1 MKNNKRLILMITDQN
16 GTRYVNIH
24 AIFRQLALYALIL
37 ILVLI
42 IFSITSIQIFK
53 QEIENISTL
62 NETIL
67 TQYEDMQSQNAEL
80 NAQLQEQVD
89 EISLL
94 DKKLGDLEG
103 TIGVDSKKNTD
114 SLTSRVDIASYTGAQ
129 KAFVMKFIPN
139 GYPITNYKII
149 SADYGYRR
157 HPVFF
162 TQHLHTGIDFAADK
176 GTPVY
181 ATADGVVE
189 SAEMT
194 YGGYGILVKLD
205 HSFGFRTY
213 YAHLEK
219 VVVSRG
225 SFVKKGQV
233 IAYSG
238 SSGISTGP
246 HLHYEIRFLGNV
258 LNPRHFINWNM
269 RNFSSI
275 FEKERSIQWQSLL
288 MTINSLMEQEAE
300 TTTEEPLSLRKAQGL
315 RAI

>member
-1 MKNNKRLILMITDQN
+1 MGNNKRLILMITDQS
-16 GTRYVNIH
+16 GTRYLNIH
-24 AIFRQLALYALIL
+24 AIFRQLALYAVIL
-37 ILVLI
+37 IAVLI

-67 TQYEDMQSQNAEL
+67 TQYQDMQNQNAEL
-80 NAQLQEQVD
+80 NAQLQEQAD
-89 EISLL
+89 EISVL

-103 TIGVDSKKNTD
+103 VIGVNKNSTD
-114 SLTSRVDIASYTGAQ
+114 KGLVSRVDVASYTGAQ

-162 TQHLHTGIDFAADK
+162 TQHLHSGIDFAADK

-189 SAEMT
+189 SAEMN
-194 YGGYGILVKLD
+194 YGGYGVLVKLD

-213 YAHLEK
+213 YAHLDRAT
-219 VVVSRG
+219 VSRG

-238 SSGISTGP
+238 NSGISTGP

-275 FEKERSIQWQSLL
+275 FEKERSISWQSLL
-288 MTINSLMEQEAE
+288 MTINSLMEEEAG
-300 TTTEEPLSLRKAQGL
+300 TAEEPLSLRKAQGL
-315 RAI
+315 KAI